1 MGIRVVPLRGNG
13 PGTRVTQRNGT
24 NRPYTQAITPGWQW
38 LEIDNMI
45 EGASRTATFG
55 PFSRH
60 TPPKPAPAPCIDAPA
75 CLQVNNMN
83 RS

>member
-1 MGIRVVPLRGNG
+1 MGIRVVPLSGNG

-24 NRPYTQAITPGWQW
+24 NPSYTQAITSGWQW
-38 LEIDNMI
+38 LVIDNVV
-45 EGASRTATFG
+45 EGAGRTTTFG

-60 TPPKPAPAPCIDAPA
+60 TPPKPAPAPYIDAPA
-75 CLQVNNMN
+75 CPQVNNMN